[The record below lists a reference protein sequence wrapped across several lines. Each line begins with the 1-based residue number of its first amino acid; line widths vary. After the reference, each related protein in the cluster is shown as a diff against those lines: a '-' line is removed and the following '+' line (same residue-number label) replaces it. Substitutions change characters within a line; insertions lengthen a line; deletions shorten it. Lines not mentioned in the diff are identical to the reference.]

1 MIYQNGGQMVR
12 RFFGDF
18 MRYYMLNKPGG
29 VITAT
34 FDKYSDTVMDCFPED
49 IREGLFPIGRLDRDT
64 EGLLIVTDDGDFAFR
79 MLRPEFG
86 ITKRYFFRAFGEI
99 DREKIEKLKNGG
111 ALYGNGETARPA
123 FLSDIV
129 LSTVQNDAGFIPE
142 EDRAHAL
149 KNPFGKTFSAVITV
163 TEGKRHEVKLL
174 LKSIGYKIF
183 YLQRISMGSF
193 VLDPV
198 LKPGEFRKFTSEE
211 ISFAE
216 NYRKIFID
224 LTKKEQ
230 A

>member
-1 MIYQNGGQMVR
+1 
-12 RFFGDF
+12 
-18 MRYYMLNKPGG
+18 MLNKPGG
-29 VITAT
+29 VVTAT
-34 FDKYSDTVMDCFPED
+34 RDKYSETVMDLFPEE

-64 EGLLIVTDDGDFAFR
+64 EGLLIITDDGDFAFR

-99 DREKIEKLKNGG
+99 NEDKIKKLESDG

-129 LSTVQNDAGFIPE
+129 LSTVETDSGYIPE

-149 KNPFGKTFSAVITV
+149 KNLGGKTFSAVITV

-174 LKSIGYKIF
+174 LKSIGCKIF
-183 YLQRISMGSF
+183 YLQRISMGKF

-198 LKPGEFRKFTSEE
+198 LKPGEFREFTPEE

-216 NYRKIFID
+216 DSRKIFID

>member
-1 MIYQNGGQMVR
+1 
-12 RFFGDF
+12 

-29 VITAT
+29 VVTAT
-34 FDKYSDTVMDCFPED
+34 SDKYSKTVMDCFPKD

-99 DREKIEKLKNGG
+99 NEEKIKKLEEGG
-111 ALYGNGETARPA
+111 VLYGNGEAARPA
-123 FLSDIV
+123 FLSDII
-129 LSTVQNDAGFIPE
+129 LSTVKNDSDFIPE
-142 EDRAHAL
+142 KDRAHAL
-149 KNPFGKTFSAVITV
+149 KNPKGKTFSAVITV

-174 LKSIGYKIF
+174 LKSIGCTIF
-183 YLQRISMGSF
+183 YLQRISMGNF
-193 VLDPV
+193 VLDPM
-198 LKPGEFRKFTSEE
+198 LKPGEFREFTPEE

-230 A
+230 T

>member
-1 MIYQNGGQMVR
+1 
-12 RFFGDF
+12 

-29 VITAT
+29 VVTAT
-34 FDKYSDTVMDCFPED
+34 RDKYSETVMDLFPEE

-64 EGLLIVTDDGDFAFR
+64 EGLLIITDDGDFAFR

-99 DREKIEKLKNGG
+99 NEEKIKKLESGG

-129 LSTVQNDAGFIPE
+129 LSTVEADSGCIPE

-149 KNPFGKTFSAVITV
+149 KNPGGKTFSAVITV

-174 LKSIGYKIF
+174 LKSIGCKIF
-183 YLQRISMGSF
+183 YLQRISMGKF

-198 LKPGEFRKFTSEE
+198 LKPGEFREFTPEE

-230 A
+230 S

>member
-1 MIYQNGGQMVR
+1 MEIL
-12 RFFGDF
+12 

-29 VITAT
+29 VVTAT
-34 FDKYSDTVMDCFPED
+34 SDKYSKTVMDCFPKD

-86 ITKRYFFRAFGEI
+86 ITKRYFLRAFGEI
-99 DREKIEKLKNGG
+99 TEEKIKKLENGG
-111 ALYGNGETARPA
+111 MLYGNGEAARPA
-123 FLSDIV
+123 FLSDV
-129 LSTVQNDAGFIPE
+129 VPSTVETDSEYIPE

-149 KNPFGKTFSAVITV
+149 KNPNGKTFSAVITV

-174 LKSIGYKIF
+174 LKSIGCKIF
-183 YLQRISMGSF
+183 YLQRVSMGNF
-193 VLDPV
+193 VLDRM
-198 LKPGEFRKFTSEE
+198 LRPGEFRKFTAEE
-211 ISFAE
+211 VSFAE
-216 NYRKIFID
+216 DYRKIFID